1 MGKANILKSPRLPI
15 GVIGTPKG
23 RGIKSAASPAIGGEL
38 EGVFFIT
45 FTTMKFSYSKA
56 EKLKSR
62 KVIES
67 LFTEGKSVGVF
78 PLRLFYIEIPESDA
92 SVTKTAVTV
101 SKKNFRLAVH
111 RIKIK
116 RLLRE
121 AFRLNKHLILENASK
136 KYALL
141 FLYVGK
147 EMPQYHQLDA
157 SIKKLMHKFTSEQQ
171 TEESQLPMIKKFG
184 TP

>member
-1 MGKANILKSPRLPI
+1 
-15 GVIGTPKG
+15 
-23 RGIKSAASPAIGGEL
+23 
-38 EGVFFIT
+38 
-45 FTTMKFSYSKA
+45 MKFSYSKV

-67 LFTEGKSVGVF
+67 LFTEGQSVGVF
-78 PLRLFYIEIPESDA
+78 PLRLFYIELPETETTI
-92 SVTKTAVTV
+92 TKTAVSV

-111 RIKIK
+111 RNKIK

-121 AFRLNKHLILENASK
+121 TFRLNKHLILDNASK

-147 EMPQYHQLDA
+147 DMPDFDLLNK
-157 SIKKLMHKFTSEQQ
+157 SIKKVMHKFIEQ
-171 TEESQLPMIKKFG
+171 TKN
-184 TP
+184 

>member
-1 MGKANILKSPRLPI
+1 
-15 GVIGTPKG
+15 
-23 RGIKSAASPAIGGEL
+23 
-38 EGVFFIT
+38 
-45 FTTMKFSYSKA
+45 MKFGYSKA

-78 PLRLFYIEIPESDA
+78 PLRLFYIELSDA
-92 SVTKTAVTV
+92 ENVPFKTAVSV
-101 SKKNFRLAVH
+101 SKKNFRGAVQ
-111 RIKIK
+111 RNYIK

-121 AFRLNKHLILENASK
+121 AFRLNKHKIYENNTK

-147 EMPQYHQLDA
+147 EKPDFHALNKTM
-157 SIKKLMHKFTSEQQ
+157 KVVMEKFIQQ
-171 TEESQLPMIKKFG
+171 TKS
-184 TP
+184 

>member
-1 MGKANILKSPRLPI
+1 
-15 GVIGTPKG
+15 
-23 RGIKSAASPAIGGEL
+23 
-38 EGVFFIT
+38 
-45 FTTMKFSYSKA
+45 MKFSYSKV

-62 KVIES
+62 KTIES
-67 LFTEGKSVGVF
+67 LFTEGKSLGVF
-78 PLRLFYIEIPESDA
+78 PLRLFYIEIPQSETA
-92 SVTKTAVTV
+92 ITKTAVSV

-121 AFRLNKHLILENASK
+121 AFRLNKHLILENTSK

-147 EMPQYHQLDA
+147 EMPHFHQLDA
-157 SIKKLMHKFTSEQQ
+157 SIKKLMNKFIEQ
-171 TEESQLPMIKKFG
+171 TKN
-184 TP
+184 

>member
-1 MGKANILKSPRLPI
+1 
-15 GVIGTPKG
+15 
-23 RGIKSAASPAIGGEL
+23 
-38 EGVFFIT
+38 
-45 FTTMKFSYSKA
+45 MKFSYSKA

-67 LFTEGKSVGVF
+67 LFTEGKSVGFF
-78 PLRLFYIEIPESDA
+78 PLRLFYIELPETEN
-92 SVTKTAVTV
+92 TKTAVSV

-111 RIKIK
+111 RNQIK

-121 AFRLNKHLILENASK
+121 AFRLNKHLIIENSSK

-147 EMPQYHQLDA
+147 EIPHFHQLDA
-157 SIKKLMHKFTSEQQ
+157 SIKKLMNKFTEQ
-171 TEESQLPMIKKFG
+171 TKN
-184 TP
+184 

>member
-1 MGKANILKSPRLPI
+1 
-15 GVIGTPKG
+15 
-23 RGIKSAASPAIGGEL
+23 
-38 EGVFFIT
+38 
-45 FTTMKFSYSKA
+45 MKFSYSKA

-67 LFTEGKSVGVF
+67 LFTEGKSIGAF
-78 PLRLFYIEIPESDA
+78 PLRLFFVELTEA
-92 SVTKTAVTV
+92 KTTTTKAAVSV

-111 RIKIK
+111 RNKIK

-121 AFRLNKHLILENASK
+121 AYRLNKHHILENNSK

-147 EMPQYHQLDA
+147 EMPDFDQLDK
-157 SIKKLMHKFTSEQQ
+157 SIKKVMNKFTEQ
-171 TEESQLPMIKKFG
+171 TKY
-184 TP
+184 

>member
-1 MGKANILKSPRLPI
+1 
-15 GVIGTPKG
+15 
-23 RGIKSAASPAIGGEL
+23 
-38 EGVFFIT
+38 
-45 FTTMKFSYSKA
+45 MKFSYSKV

-62 KVIES
+62 KTIES
-67 LFTEGKSVGVF
+67 LFTEGKSVGLF
-78 PLRLFYIEIPESDA
+78 PLRLFYIEIPQSETA
-92 SVTKTAVTV
+92 ITKTAVSV

-121 AFRLNKHLILENASK
+121 AFRLNKHLILENTSK

-147 EMPQYHQLDA
+147 EMPHFHQLDA
-157 SIKKLMHKFTSEQQ
+157 SIKKLMNKFIEQ
-171 TEESQLPMIKKFG
+171 TKN
-184 TP
+184 

>member
-1 MGKANILKSPRLPI
+1 
-15 GVIGTPKG
+15 
-23 RGIKSAASPAIGGEL
+23 
-38 EGVFFIT
+38 
-45 FTTMKFSYSKA
+45 MKFSYSKA

-78 PLRLFYIEIPESDA
+78 PLLLFYIELPETETTN
-92 SVTKTAVTV
+92 TKTAVSV
-101 SKKNFRLAVH
+101 SKKNFRLAVQ
-111 RIKIK
+111 RNQIK

-121 AFRLNKHLILENASK
+121 AFRLNKHLILDNSAK

-147 EMPQYHQLDA
+147 EMPHFHQLDA
-157 SIKKLMHKFTSEQQ
+157 SIKKLMNKFAEQ
-171 TEESQLPMIKKFG
+171 TKN
-184 TP
+184 

>member
-1 MGKANILKSPRLPI
+1 
-15 GVIGTPKG
+15 
-23 RGIKSAASPAIGGEL
+23 
-38 EGVFFIT
+38 
-45 FTTMKFSYSKA
+45 MKFSYSKA

-78 PLRLFYIEIPESDA
+78 PLRLFYIELSETETNN
-92 SVTKTAVTV
+92 TKTAVSV

-111 RIKIK
+111 RNQIK

-121 AFRLNKHLILENASK
+121 AFRLNKHLILENTSK

-147 EMPQYHQLDA
+147 EMPQFHQLDQT
-157 SIKKLMHKFTSEQQ
+157 IKKLMNKFTEQ
-171 TEESQLPMIKKFG
+171 TKN
-184 TP
+184 